1 MNEHRQ
7 DILRAANRIIDVM
20 DQHSPTVSYAVG
32 GGANPADAEWAILIA
47 RKGSGALE
55 EIRSK
60 IAADMLLFPPKQT
73 GDFVET
79 RLPEG
84 GDQ

>member
-1 MNEHRQ
+1 
-7 DILRAANRIIDVM
+7 M
-20 DQHSPTVSYAVG
+20 DQPNGPTVSYAVG

-47 RKGSGALE
+47 RKGSGIVE

-60 IAADMLLFPPKQT
+60 VAADMFLFPPKQT

-79 RLPEG
+79 RLPEA